1 VPCDDESCLGSEV
14 ASSMD
19 RDDNTSTNIGATRD
33 ELSLQLDARRTSD
46 RSAAS
51 STYGGALSP
60 SPYGALTPVN
70 LPGKMSVT
78 QELECLERLYATV
91 SNAEDGGPQT
101 DSGPPSIV
109 EETSK
114 MPTRAVAVS
123 PVTAA
128 DREFESDRL
137 DVAYQNDLKTS
148 NWRVMAAACMPCIFG

>member
-1 VPCDDESCLGSEV
+1 
-14 ASSMD
+14 
-19 RDDNTSTNIGATRD
+19 
-33 ELSLQLDARRTSD
+33 
-46 RSAAS
+46 
-51 STYGGALSP
+51 
-60 SPYGALTPVN
+60 
-70 LPGKMSVT
+70 MSVT

-91 SNAEDGGPQT
+91 SNSQDGGPQT